1 MIGGCTPHAHLGLP
15 REGDARARDQACP
28 GEGFV
33 LPELGGTR
41 LPTRVFIS
49 TYHDTQDLRLARN
62 GVTFRHRVEDGA
74 GLWQLKLP
82 REAARLE
89 LELPGPP
96 ARPPAEMLALLPA
109 YLRGA
114 ELVPVARL
122 RTRREGILADGAE
135 IVDDSVAVLEGQH
148 VSRRFREV
156 EVELLDGDERTLRR
170 LEKEL
175 RKAGAR
181 STGGLQPKLYRALDL
196 AGTIET
202 RTSTKKTPPGEA
214 LGIALEAE
222 YRALLAHDPGTRR
235 GDDPEDLHQ
244 LRVAIRRLR
253 AFLRAAR
260 PLVDHDWAEALR
272 AELGWLGGHLGP
284 ARDLDVMLER
294 LRSEIEDLGE
304 DGEGAAGL
312 LEALEEDRA
321 AAYRD
326 VAETLDGDR
335 YYALLDR
342 VEAAAAPPLSGDDRS
357 LAKIFK
363 KEAKRMRKA
372 FDGLSATTRRT
383 TTLHAA
389 RIKVKRARYAAD
401 LAGHELGEAGREVRL
416 GREADAGR
424 PRRPPGRGR
433 RPGSDPRLGRLQLRA
448 RSRAFAAGRSC
459 SSSATAM
466 AAARARLAGIVE
478 KLDDAARRA
487 VS

>member
-1 MIGGCTPHAHLGLP
+1 MKETLE
-15 REGDARARDQACP
+15 REIKLSPQ
-28 GEGFV
+28 EGFV

-49 TYHDTQDLRLARN
+49 TYHDTQDLRLARS

-74 GLWQLKLP
+74 GVWQLKLP

-89 LELPGPP
+89 LELSGPP

-114 ELVPVARL
+114 ELIPVARL

-135 IVDDSVAVLEGQH
+135 VVDDSVAVLEGQH
-148 VSRRFREV
+148 VARRFREV

-181 STGGLQPKLYRALDL
+181 STGELPPKLYRALDL
-196 AGTIET
+196 AVTTET
-202 RTSTKKTPPGEA
+202 RKSTKKTPSGEA

-222 YRALLAHDPGTRR
+222 YRDLLAHDPGTRR
-235 GDDPEDLHQ
+235 GDDAEDLHQ
-244 LRVAIRRLR
+244 LRVSTRRMR

-260 PLVDHDWAEALR
+260 PLVDREWAESLR

-284 ARDLDVMLER
+284 ARDLDVMLEW
-294 LRSEIEDLGE
+294 LRDKLEALGE
-304 DGEGAAGL
+304 DGEGAAGFV
-312 LEALEEDRA
+312 EALEEERA

-326 VAETLDGDR
+326 VVETLDGDR

-342 VEAAAAPPLSGDDRS
+342 LEEAASPPLSGDHRS
-357 LAKIFK
+357 MRKIFK
-363 KEAKRMRKA
+363 REAKRMR
-372 FDGLSATTRRT
+372 RT
-383 TTLHAA
+383 FIELGKNPKDEALHAS
-389 RIKVKRARYAAD
+389 RIAVKRARYAAD
-401 LAGHELGEAGREVRL
+401 LAAHELGEPGARFVSIAKQLQDVL
-416 GREADAGR
+416 GAHQDAVVA
-424 PRRPPGRGR
+424 
-433 RPGSDPRLGRLQLRA
+433 QA
-448 RSRAFAAGRSC
+448 RIRDWAASSFTPESGFAAGRLVQLERDS
-459 SSSATAM
+459 M
-466 AAARARLAGIVE
+466 AAARRDWPGLWQ

-487 VS
+487 AG

>member
-1 MIGGCTPHAHLGLP
+1 MKETLE
-15 REGDARARDQACP
+15 REIKLAP
-28 GEGFV
+28 VEGFV

-49 TYHDTQDLRLARN
+49 TYHDTQDLRLARH

-114 ELVPVARL
+114 ALIPVARL

-135 IVDDSVAVLEGQH
+135 IVDDSVAVLQGQH
-148 VSRRFREV
+148 VARRFREV

-181 STGGLQPKLYRALDL
+181 STGELQPKLYRALDL

-202 RTSTKKTPPGEA
+202 RTSTKKTPSGEA
-214 LGIALEAE
+214 FAIALEGE
-222 YRALLAHDPGTRR
+222 YRDLLAHDPGTRR

-260 PLVDHDWAEALR
+260 PLVDQEWAESLR

-294 LRSEIEDLGE
+294 FRSEIDALG
-304 DGEGAAGL
+304 DG
-312 LEALEEDRA
+312 
-321 AAYRD
+321 
-326 VAETLDGDR
+326 
-335 YYALLDR
+335 
-342 VEAAAAPPLSGDDRS
+342 
-357 LAKIFK
+357 
-363 KEAKRMRKA
+363 
-372 FDGLSATTRRT
+372 RR
-383 TTLHAA
+383 
-389 RIKVKRARYAAD
+389 
-401 LAGHELGEAGREVRL
+401 
-416 GREADAGR
+416 
-424 PRRPPGRGR
+424 GRGR
-433 RPGSDPRLGRLQLRA
+433 VSGGARGGAGRRLPRRRRDARRRPVLRAPRPGRSGGPAAALGRRPLADEDLREGGETDA
-448 RSRAFAAGRSC
+448 QGVRRPLRRVAGRGRCTPPGS
-459 SSSATAM
+459 
-466 AAARARLAGIVE
+466 R
-478 KLDDAARRA
+478 
-487 VS
+487 